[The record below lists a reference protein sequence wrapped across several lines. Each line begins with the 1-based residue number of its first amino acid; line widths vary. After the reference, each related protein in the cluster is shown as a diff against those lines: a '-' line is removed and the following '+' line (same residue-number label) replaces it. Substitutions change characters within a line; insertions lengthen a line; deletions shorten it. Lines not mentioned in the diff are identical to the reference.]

1 MITVEL
7 DNFSL
12 KEICQSG
19 QCFRMYET
27 AENTYELIAGD
38 KYLKMTQEGSIVN
51 FYCSDMEFIC
61 YWVPYFDID
70 ADYSSYIAKIN
81 PRDTYL
87 VEAAECGSGIR
98 ILQQDLWEMIITFL
112 ISQQNNISRIRG
124 CVERLCEA
132 YGEKKTSEEK
142 EYYAFPTP
150 EQLAGI
156 RRESSKT
163 GNGIPG
169 TLYCGDDPEYSGR
182 RDFTGAN
189 LPLPLLPPCEAG
201 TYETERRGGKGS
213 RLHLPFCTASYGCI
227 SG

>member
-27 AENTYELIAGD
+27 AENTYEVIAGD

-87 VEAAECGSGIR
+87 VEAAECGRGIR

-132 YGEKKTSEEK
+132 YGEKKTSGEK

-150 EQLAGI
+150 EQLAGAS
-156 RRESSKT
+156 EAVSYT
-163 GNGIPG
+163 H
-169 TLYCGDDPEYSGR
+169 L
-182 RDFTGAN
+182 RDH
-189 LPLPLLPPCEAG
+189 
-201 TYETERRGGKGS
+201 ET
-213 RLHLPFCTASYGCI
+213 
-227 SG
+227 

>member
-27 AENTYELIAGD
+27 EENTYELIAGD

-87 VEAAECGSGIR
+87 MAAAECGNGIR

-132 YGEKKTSEEK
+132 YGEKKSPAKRNITHFRPRSSLQAYLKKIYVNWEWD
-142 EYYAFPTP
+142 TGHVI
-150 EQLAGI
+150 L
-156 RRESSKT
+156 RRRLEV
-163 GNGIPG
+163 
-169 TLYCGDDPEYSGR
+169 
-182 RDFTGAN
+182 FW
-189 LPLPLLPPCEAG
+189 
-201 TYETERRGGKGS
+201 TERFRWSESTDSVIIAVRS
-213 RLHLPFCTASYGCI
+213 RSL
-227 SG
+227 

>member
-87 VEAAECGSGIR
+87 VEAAECGRGIR

-132 YGEKKTSEEK
+132 YGEKKTPEK
-142 EYYAFPTP
+142 RNITHFRHWSSLRAHLKKIYVNWEWDTGHVI
-150 EQLAGI
+150 L
-156 RRESSKT
+156 RRR
-163 GNGIPG
+163 P
-169 TLYCGDDPEYSGR
+169 R
-182 RDFTGAN
+182 VFW
-189 LPLPLLPPCEAG
+189 
-201 TYETERRGGKGS
+201 TERFRWS
-213 RLHLPFCTASYGCI
+213 ESTASVI
-227 SG
+227 TAVRSRNL